1 MMQFWETTL
10 EKKYY
15 IVLDKNF
22 PFFLAIFV
30 RSMCGKNILLRK
42 NKQQFQK
49 IHINH
54 QCVNCKSERVNHCGA
69 KELQANVF

>member
-30 RSMCGKNILLRK
+30 RSMCGKK
-42 NKQQFQK
+42 YPAEKKQTTISENTHK
-49 IHINH
+49 SSM
-54 QCVNCKSERVNHCGA
+54 CK
-69 KELQANVF
+69 L